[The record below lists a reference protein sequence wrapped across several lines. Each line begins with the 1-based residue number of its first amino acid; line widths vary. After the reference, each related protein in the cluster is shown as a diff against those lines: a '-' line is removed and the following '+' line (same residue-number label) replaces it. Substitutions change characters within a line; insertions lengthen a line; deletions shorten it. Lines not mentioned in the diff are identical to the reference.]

1 MHIGTKLMSDFPH
14 ACSFRVIIIIIYLC
28 ICVCPYV
35 PPSLP
40 PSLPLSHSRPCLSQ
54 RPRCSWRVSRAAG
67 SSWLGCL
74 AASHPSLEHQP
85 TRSTGDSKEH
95 ETAGK
100 SIHTVPTHHV
110 ILAKYTCICTCKFST
125 LLFTSYD
132 HSPSKG
138 IPLVWVYRAHETYK
152 CRHKASRNYCGQER
166 RY

>member
-1 MHIGTKLMSDFPH
+1 MLLSCHDNDN
-14 ACSFRVIIIIIYLC
+14 IIFVYV
-28 ICVCPYV
+28 CV
-35 PPSLP
+35 SLP
-40 PSLPLSHSRPCLSQ
+40 PSHSHPCLSQ

-67 SSWLGCL
+67 SSWLDCL
-74 AASHPSLEHQP
+74 VASHPSLEHQP

-100 SIHTVPTHHV
+100 SIHTVSTYHV
-110 ILAKYTCICTCKFST
+110 ILAKYTCTCKFST

-132 HSPSKG
+132 DSPSKG